1 MSAISLRMPD
11 YLHEKVKELAER
23 ENVSMN
29 QMITL
34 AVAEKISAL
43 LTEEYLGDR
52 AERGARD
59 KFEEALSKV
68 ADIEPE
74 EGDRL

>member
-52 AERGARD
+52 AERGERE

-68 ADIEPE
+68 ADVEPE